1 VSVVSIGRTSPA
13 GGSLDS
19 SEPPLARFASRKRA
33 HVDPPPGEPRRVGY
47 LYILPAFVFFGLFV
61 LFPMGHSLWLS
72 FTNWDGLTPAKWV
85 GLANY
90 RQLLSDPDVRA
101 AFSHALV
108 LVIFY
113 SFIPV
118 TIGLL
123 LAASLSR
130 MRVRGMTFFRT
141 VLFLPQVI
149 AMVVVGVIWRWMY
162 TPLGSVNAL
171 LRAVGLGSLQKVW
184 LGDFTWTLPALGLV
198 GTWVA
203 FGLTMVLFLAGV
215 QKIPTSLYDAA
226 RVDGAGPVREFL
238 AVTLPG
244 LRNEIVVALTLTI
257 LAALRSFDLIWVTTK
272 GGPGNSSSVPALI
285 LYERAFVTN
294 QVGSAAAI
302 GMSLT
307 LVCFVV
313 VFLVTRLGERRTT

>member
-1 VSVVSIGRTSPA
+1 MSLTPVATAPRT
-13 GGSLDS
+13 GGSLEM
-19 SEPPLARFASRKRA
+19 SEPPAPPLGRFEHLPEA
-33 HVDPPPGEPRRVGY
+33 PPGEPRRVGY
-47 LYILPAFVFFGLFV
+47 LYLAPAFILYGVFV
-61 LFPMGHSLWLS
+61 LFPIGHSFWLS
-72 FTNWDGLTPAKWV
+72 FTNWDGLTPPKFV

-90 RQLLSDPDVRA
+90 RDVVSDSEIRS
-101 AFSHALV
+101 AFYHALV
-108 LVIFY
+108 LIIFY
-113 SFIPV
+113 SLLPV
-118 TIGLL
+118 SIGLL
-123 LAASLSR
+123 LAAALSR
-130 MRVRGMTFFRT
+130 GRVRGMTFFRT
-141 VLFLPQVI
+141 ILFLPQVI

-162 TPLGSVNAL
+162 TPFGSINAL

-226 RVDGAGPVREFL
+226 RVDGAGAVREFF

-272 GGPGNSSSVPALI
+272 GGPGNSSSVPALL

-307 LVCFVV
+307 LLCFVI
-313 VFLVTRLGERRTT
+313 VFFVTRLGERRTT

>member
-1 VSVVSIGRTSPA
+1 M
-13 GGSLDS
+13 
-19 SEPPLARFASRKRA
+19 
-33 HVDPPPGEPRRVGY
+33 
-47 LYILPAFVFFGLFV
+47 

-72 FTNWDGLTPAKWV
+72 FTNWDGLTPAKWI
-85 GLANY
+85 GLGNY
-90 RQLLSDPDVRA
+90 RGLVSDPEVRA
-101 AFSHALV
+101 AFGHALV
-108 LVIFY
+108 LVVFY

-162 TPLGSVNAL
+162 TPLGSVNAP
-171 LRAVGLGSLQKVW
+171 
-184 LGDFTWTLPALGLV
+184 LPALGLV

-226 RVDGAGPVREFL
+226 RVDGAGPVREFF

-244 LRNEIVVALTLTI
+244 LRNEVVVALTLTI

-307 LVCFVV
+307 LVCFIV
-313 VFLVTRLGERRTT
+313 VFLVTRLGERRST